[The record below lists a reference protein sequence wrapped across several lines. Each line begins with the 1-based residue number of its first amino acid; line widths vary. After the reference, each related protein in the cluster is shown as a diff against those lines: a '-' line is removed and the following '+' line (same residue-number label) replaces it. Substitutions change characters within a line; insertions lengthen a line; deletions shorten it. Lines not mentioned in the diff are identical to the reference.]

1 MYSPGSNANGTILPS
16 AARELLYRLTE
27 NLEVPF
33 TLHDRDGAVVASTSG
48 RPVGQIDPNAL
59 LALQSG
65 TEFVVQESDL
75 RLPAPTTA
83 YSPAAEGWGLLPPE
97 PGVYVPIRVGTG
109 VLGVLMARGNP
120 ESVKIAAHTAA
131 ATAGLALEFARE
143 ASSSTRASLG
153 PDLALHALLRGSHE
167 NAKRATLVVKVAGW
181 ELLVPRV
188 ALVAMPVE
196 EAQPRTVREQHF
208 ALFRSTIEDLVPHTP
223 TGQFGSDQW
232 VALPPLPR
240 TEAEL
245 SPQQLAREL
254 HVRLTAAGAAVN
266 VGVGEAHIDIPIVPG
281 LRRSYWE
288 AVYSARWGRRMS
300 PSPEVY
306 NLRSLGPAAF
316 LAASDASRRRLAEEL
331 LQPLRSVPE
340 VLKTVQTFLEAD
352 LSLGE
357 AATRSGLHRHTIR
370 HHLQRA
376 RELTGLDPRMLND
389 AIQLKLALL
398 VTTQSPLSIPP
409 IA

>member
-1 MYSPGSNANGTILPS
+1 
-16 AARELLYRLTE
+16 LYRLTE

-33 TLHDRDGAVVASTSG
+33 TLHDRDGAVVASTAG
-48 RPVGQIDPNAL
+48 RPIGQIDPHAL
-59 LALQSG
+59 LALQSDSD
-65 TEFVVQESDL
+65 FIVQEADL
-75 RLPAPTTA
+75 QSAPPTVSF
-83 YSPAAEGWGLLPPE
+83 SPAVEGSGLLPPE
-97 PGVYVPIRVGTG
+97 PGIYVPIRVGDG
-109 VLGVLMARGNP
+109 VIGVLMARGKP
-120 ESVKIAAHTAA
+120 EDVRIAAHTAA
-131 ATAGLALEFARE
+131 AAAGLGLEFALQ

-167 NAKRATLVVKVAGW
+167 DAKRATLVVKVAGW

-188 ALVAMPVE
+188 ALVVMPVQ
-196 EAQPRTVREQHF
+196 EALPRSLNEQHF
-208 ALFRSTIEDLVPHTP
+208 ALFRASIDDLVPHTP
-223 TGQFGSDQW
+223 TGQFGADQW

-240 TEAEL
+240 SEAQI
-245 SPQQLAREL
+245 SPKDLAREI
-254 HVRLTAAGAAVN
+254 HRRLTEAGAAVN

-316 LAASDASRRRLAEEL
+316 LAASDASRRRLADEL
-331 LQPLRSVPE
+331 LLPLRNAPE

-398 VTTQSPLSIPP
+398 VTAQPMPAP